1 MNVAVVAF
9 ALAFAK
15 VTVPG
20 PLTAD
25 QVVVTVAGGFGN
37 PSSVTV
43 PLSVALAGKVMVWSN
58 PAFTT
63 GGWFTG
69 TGLTVTTTSSVA
81 DKALSFAV
89 RRRT

>member
-1 MNVAVVAF
+1 M
-9 ALAFAK
+9 
-15 VTVPG
+15 
-20 PLTAD
+20 
-25 QVVVTVAGGFGN
+25 
-37 PSSVTV
+37 TV

-89 RRRT
+89 SRKT